1 MDKVNAERVPD
12 WYGAVVLY
20 FPTTVPIERLEAALS
35 GPLKIN
41 TYYDIAETMEITYQ
55 EVKSLHS
62 WDVSDMLAA
71 LFAKCD
77 LRKISAAL
85 AEFNGNILIDL
96 SFHHYEKY
104 PSLLFSGEHMKTI
117 HMLGADLSIDPY

>member
-1 MDKVNAERVPD
+1 MEKVKTERVPD

-20 FPTTVPIERLEAALS
+20 FPVTVPVECLEAALS
-35 GPLKIN
+35 CHLEVN
-41 TYYDIAETMEITYQ
+41 TYDDIPETMEIVYQ
-55 EVKSLHS
+55 EVKSLRS

-77 LRKISAAL
+77 LKKISAAT
-85 AEFNGNILIDL
+85 ARFNGRILIDL

-104 PSLLFSGEHMKTI
+104 PSLLFRGEYMKTI

>member
-1 MDKVNAERVPD
+1 MDKVEVECVPD

-20 FPTTVPIERLEAALS
+20 FPGSVPIECLEAALS
-35 GPLKIN
+35 CSLTVN
-41 TYYDIAETMEITYQ
+41 TYHDIADTVEIIYR
-55 EVKSLHS
+55 EVESLRS
-62 WDVSDMLAA
+62 WDVSDILAA

-77 LRKISAAL
+77 LKKIVATTDRFDGSV
-85 AEFNGNILIDL
+85 LIDL

-104 PSLLFSGEHMKTI
+104 PSLLFNGEHMKTI